1 MSRLDSMIRRLQA
14 QRAMLDLARDRL
26 SDVPGVVFELGLGN
40 GRTYDHLRENM
51 DNREIFVFERKIA
64 AHPTCIPDDDH
75 LYFGELL
82 ETLSG
87 AIESHQGNVA
97 LVHADIGGPVPEHCA
112 RMTEMLN
119 TQIGPALAPG
129 GIVLSDLDIT
139 VPGCDTLPLAEGI
152 QAGRYFAVQRR
163 TS

>member
-1 MSRLDSMIRRLQA
+1 MSRLDSMIRRLKA

-26 SDVPGVVFELGLGN
+26 SGTPGVVFELGLGN

-51 DNREIFVFERKIA
+51 ADREIFVFERKIA

-82 ETLSG
+82 DTLGG
-87 AIESHQGNVA
+87 AIETHKGNVA

-119 TQIGPALAPG
+119 TQIGPALSPG

-139 VPGCDTLPLAEGI
+139 IPGCSDLPLAEGI
-152 QAGRYFAVQRR
+152 QSGRYFAVQK
-163 TS
+163 SKS